1 MAVTKSGKDKV
12 QRYFRLYVG
21 GIDLSGDSRTFGS
34 ADNMFEFV
42 DLTGWNQT
50 VRNGLPDGVRQVG
63 LRGYVAH
70 FNDTA
75 TTGSYSVLASSDNA
89 SRLSLLFGGGGA
101 PAIGDPAY
109 LLGSVQISDQGSID
123 SGAAIITADFLA
135 DARQYN
141 AASNPAGVVLHPAT
155 SLSSTT
161 SASSVDNG
169 GATSNGARA
178 NLHVTV
184 TSGGTWAFTVEH
196 STNDSA
202 WATLM
207 TFSADGSSVTSEQQS
222 STGTVNQYLR
232 VVATRTSGTVTP
244 IVTIARQ

>member
-34 ADNMFEFV
+34 AENSFEGV
-42 DLTGWNQT
+42 DVTGWNQG
-50 VRNGLPDGVRQVG
+50 VRNFISSGRRTVG

-75 TTGSYSVLASSDNA
+75 VTGAHTVLAGSDNA
-89 SRLSLLFGGGGA
+89 DRLSLLFGGGGA

-109 LLGSVQISDQGSID
+109 LLGPVQLMDNASID
-123 SGAAIITADFLA
+123 SEAAIMTADFVP

-141 AASNPAGVVLHPAT
+141 DASMPWGVTLHGAT

-161 SASSVDNG
+161 SASSVDNE

-178 NLHVTV
+178 NLHITV
-184 TSGGTWAFTVEH
+184 SSGGTWAFTVEH
-196 STNDSA
+196 STNDSD

-207 TFSADGSSVTSEQQS
+207 TFSADGSTVTSEQQS

-232 VVATRTSGTVTP
+232 VVATRTSGSVTP